1 MCKHQGG
8 SGGLGEPG
16 SGLVDC
22 IAQEQC
28 QAQGRVSMPVSRISE
43 EISCNAWCCSVTKAE
58 AEFQVTSYV
67 VQTMRECSVVITWEK
82 TCVT

>member
-1 MCKHQGG
+1 MVELGCKLTMCKHQGG

-43 EISCNAWCCSVTKAE
+43 EISCNA
-58 AEFQVTSYV
+58 
-67 VQTMRECSVVITWEK
+67 
-82 TCVT
+82 